1 MRLPRKP
8 LFTLPLLL
16 VLTPG
21 CMRHQGDGSRAM
33 ASPCASAGNQ
43 IIDVGADGALPMDC
57 VDATISKHKGH
68 RVVWQS
74 PDDTKLDIV
83 FRASPSPLKVH
94 CKNNTCK
101 SEPVDK
107 DVAEGTYEYDTKVT
121 GAAAA
126 GTSPEPTSATS
137 AVPTR
142 TPTQSPGPYARIIIQ
157 K

>member
-1 MRLPRKP
+1 MSSPRKV
-8 LFTLPLLL
+8 LIALSLLL
-16 VLTPG
+16 AVSPG
-21 CMRHQGDGSRAM
+21 CVSQEPDRSTDN
-33 ASPCASAGNQ
+33 PCASAGNQ
-43 IIDVGADGALPMDC
+43 IIDVDGNGHPGC
-57 VDATISKHKGH
+57 VDAKISKKKKH

-74 PDDTKLDIV
+74 PDDTNLQVV

-107 DVAEGTYEYDTKVT
+107 DVAEGPYEYQTKVT
-121 GAAAA
+121 AAAVA
-126 GTSPEPTSATS
+126 GASPEPSPATS